1 MKNHLKCSKDSHPS
15 NAVFSVSHLGLP
27 QNIRSVFLAS
37 ERYAMEYPLLRPVP
51 PPSSA
56 RCLSSLRSLR
66 KFILISIVSCMA
78 VVTLTT
84 MAILLVLSFQVSS
97 PLNPSYD
104 NRVTIPLPNIE
115 TGNRNQSDIRRHST
129 LKNSSFLASSNKT
142 LFSSSISCYNKCW
155 PYTAFR
161 FQSECQNGVC
171 HCQGKGYDPTS
182 CLPIYKNCSIR
193 RNSSNA
199 VAYWHQK
206 IQETFG
212 CHSYKEANS
221 ERNSQVYVIS
231 TMNEWKAHQPIRLN
245 VTEAMTRQFQPIT
258 LVLASYYPAHWFI
271 QIQSGIHL
279 SSILQIS
286 TVHFNSGRIFL
297 NGKEV
302 SKQKSLLTKQRS
314 LVGYGDDRY
323 SGHTIQLLQTVDRL
337 AGSITSFSGSQRANF
352 WTLDIS

>member
-1 MKNHLKCSKDSHPS
+1 MWRTLLKNTFSYNHLKCSQNPHPS

-27 QNIRSVFLAS
+27 QNIRDFVFF
-37 ERYAMEYPLLRPVP
+37 PLQTV
-51 PPSSA
+51 
-56 RCLSSLRSLR
+56 
-66 KFILISIVSCMA
+66 
-78 VVTLTT
+78 
-84 MAILLVLSFQVSS
+84 
-97 PLNPSYD
+97 
-104 NRVTIPLPNIE
+104 PLPNIA
-115 TGNRNQSDIRRHST
+115 TGSRNQSDIHRHST
-129 LKNSSFLASSNKT
+129 LKNSSFLALSNRT
-142 LFSSSISCYNKCW
+142 LFSSSISCQNKCW

-221 ERNSQVYVIS
+221 GRNSQVYVIS

-245 VTEAMTRQFQPIT
+245 VTEAMARQFQPIT

-271 QIQSGIHL
+271 QMQSGIHL
-279 SSILQIS
+279 GSILQIS

-314 LVGYGDDRY
+314 LVGYGDDRASEHGYY
-323 SGHTIQLLQTVDRL
+323 SYKYTWVRAVVICD
-337 AGSITSFSGSQRANF
+337 AYSQKNENEAE
-352 WTLDIS
+352 L